1 MNAGLLHT
9 FGPLLNAKEMARIW
23 DISLNGFY
31 KKAQEGTWD
40 DFLVTPAIPPRKY
53 SKAIVERYLNGE
65 DVRRT
70 HQRVFGRR
78 RA

>member
-9 FGPLLNAKEMARIW
+9 FGPLLNASEMARVW
-23 DISLNGFY
+23 EISANAFY
-31 KKAQEGTWD
+31 KKVKQGTFD
-40 DFLVTPAIPPRKY
+40 DFLATPAIPPRQY
-53 SKAIVERYLNGE
+53 CKAIVERYLNGE
-65 DVRRT
+65 DVRRN